1 MAEKLFGEL
10 NPPIKAEFIKSAS
23 KTSECPKIVVPEFAF
38 IGRSNVGKS
47 SLINCLANNAGLAK
61 ISGKPGKTRLINHF
75 SMDSGQWSLVDLPG
89 YGFAKVSKAQREDFS
104 KMISHY
110 LKNRINLVNVF
121 VLIDGRH
128 EPQKNDLDFIRKLGN
143 LKIPFSL
150 VFTKLDKLSRV
161 AFDKNR
167 AAFRRSMLKE
177 WEALPPMF
185 QTSSQTQLGRKDL
198 VEHIR
203 ALTRDLST
211 PLLKEIQNANHSAE
225 SGDFL
230 AD

>member
-1 MAEKLFGEL
+1 M
-10 NPPIKAEFIKSAS
+10 
-23 KTSECPKIVVPEFAF
+23 
-38 IGRSNVGKS
+38 
-47 SLINCLANNAGLAK
+47 
-61 ISGKPGKTRLINHF
+61 
-75 SMDSGQWSLVDLPG
+75 
-89 YGFAKVSKAQREDFS
+89 
-104 KMISHY
+104 
-110 LKNRINLVNVF
+110 NRIYLVNVF

-128 EPQKNDLDFIRKLGN
+128 EPQKNDLEFIRKLGN

-161 AFDKNR
+161 AFDKNK

-177 WEALPPMF
+177 WETLPPMF

-211 PLLKEIQNANHSAE
+211 PLLKEIQNAN
-225 SGDFL
+225 
-230 AD
+230 